1 MKLITIW
8 LINKCNFNCYY
19 CTARGG
25 IEPTDFNYPDE
36 SVVARNSNKLLLP
49 WLEKYCPPNEWL
61 LEFTGGEPGLYP
73 EINTLIPELTAR
85 GYSGV
90 IQTNGSLF
98 IPKSSSF
105 VRTAAWHEN
114 NRPIHYDSM
123 IIIKTGNFMEKIKWC
138 KENGVKFRLTNL
150 NESFRK
156 TPSASTDTR
165 NCKITH
171 YAFMNAYGQLANC
184 YKGPF
189 KTDNCIRLMSP
200 PPVFELAKSPCPKCG
215 NVKAV
220 EYALGL
226 D

>member
-19 CTARGG
+19 CSARGG
-25 IEPTDFNYPDE
+25 IEPMDFNYPDE

-49 WLEKYCPPNEWL
+49 WLEKYCPPHEWL

-73 EINTLIPELTAR
+73 EIDTLIPELEKR

-90 IQTNGSLF
+90 IQTNGSLP
-98 IPKSSSF
+98 IPKSSTF
-105 VRTAAWHEN
+105 VRTAAWHGDS
-114 NRPIHYDSM
+114 RPQYYDSM
-123 IIIKTGNFMEKIKWC
+123 IIIKTGNFMEKVKWC
-138 KENGVKFRLTNL
+138 KANNVKFRLTSL
-150 NESFRK
+150 NESFRQAQ
-156 TPSASTDTR
+156 PAPLDTR

-171 YAFMNAYGQLANC
+171 YAFINAYGQLANC

-189 KTDNCIRLMSP
+189 VADKCIRAMSP
-200 PPVFELAKSPCPKCG
+200 PPDFALAKSSCPKCG

-220 EYALGL
+220 EYALGI